1 MSEEMYNFDFDSEE
15 TQLEIIDKELFE
27 DLLVWGTDWT
37 MGTIFNLIKKE
48 KIDLSPKMQRRDVW
62 DAQKKSK
69 LIESILLNIP
79 VPQIILAEKSE
90 NKGQYMVIDGKQRLL
105 SITQFLNSLVEN
117 KIENFKELELK
128 KLEVLS
134 FLNNLNAEKIR
145 SEEGLS
151 GYIDIFENQ
160 TIRTIIIKNWKD
172 ESVLFT
178 VFNRLNTGTEP
189 LSAQELRMTL
199 YPGPF
204 MHFVNA
210 IELDEIQQIYGFKGL
225 DSRMRDVEL
234 IIRYYSFKFFLH
246 EYNGKLR
253 KFFDL
258 ACRQLNQIWENEEE
272 LIKKELENLQKAINL
287 VFEIFGKENTFKK
300 YIKGNYSRQFN
311 KVAYDLLTYFLSNE
325 ELQKVLKEEKNKILF
340 RENYEKLFKDRK
352 IAADFESHTTDL
364 EKVYYRFTKFA
375 GLLKTQFS
383 IDFNLNFKERE

>member
-1 MSEEMYNFDFDSEE
+1 MREERYNFDFDSEE
-15 TQLEIIDKELFE
+15 TQLEIIDKALFE

-105 SITQFLNSLVEN
+105 SITQFLNSLAEN
-117 KIENFKELELK
+117 KTENFKELELK

-134 FLNNLNAEKIR
+134 SLNDLNAEKIR
-145 SEEGLS
+145 SEETLS
-151 GYIDIFENQ
+151 DYIDIFENQ

-204 MHFVNA
+204 MHYVNA
-210 IELDEIQQIYGFKGL
+210 IELDEIQQIYGFEGL

-258 ACRQLNQIWENEEE
+258 ACRQLNQLWEVEEG

-287 VFEIFGKENTFKK
+287 VFEIFEDNSFKK
-300 YIKGNYSRQFN
+300 YIRGSYSRQFN

-325 ELQKVLKEEKNKILF
+325 KLQKVLEDEDNKTIFRQKYEE
-340 RENYEKLFKDRK
+340 LFKDAK

-364 EKVYYRFTKFA
+364 EKVKYRFTKFA
-375 GLLKTQFS
+375 ELLTFQFS
-383 IDFNLNFKERE
+383 IDFDLNFKERE